1 MRDADETIKILMA
14 GFRDAEPPAD
24 MQSRILES
32 LELHATVS
40 PGPLESWPLRP
51 SVPMAFACVLILTAV
66 LAVAIR
72 IYQPLHGARNATSQP
87 THADGRQGARRETTA
102 VKWAPRLRRK
112 APRGSTP
119 RRRESEPDAAGE
131 TQWASYPAPPLPLTE
146 QERLLLRLAHRH
158 DVQSVA
164 ILNPDLRAAESAEAA
179 RQFQQFFGID
189 AKEMRNES
197 E

>member
-1 MRDADETIKILMA
+1 MRDADQTIKMLMA
-14 GFRDAEPPAD
+14 GFRDAEPPTG
-24 MQSRILES
+24 MQSRILEA

-40 PGPLESWPLRP
+40 PGLLKSWRLRP
-51 SVPMAFACVLILTAV
+51 SAAMAFVGAAVLTAA

-72 IYQPLHGARNATSQP
+72 FYQPLHGSANTTSQV
-87 THADGRQGARRETTA
+87 THGDARQGARSETTA
-102 VKWAPRLRRK
+102 VKTPAGLRRK
-112 APRGSTP
+112 ASRGSATRP
-119 RRRESEPDAAGE
+119 REGELAAPGE
-131 TQWASYPAPPLPLTE
+131 TKLASYPAPPLPLTE

-164 ILNPDLRAAESAEAA
+164 MLNPNLQAAASAEAA
-179 RQFQQFFGID
+179 KQFQQFFGID

>member
-1 MRDADETIKILMA
+1 MRDADQTIKMLMT
-14 GFRDAEPPAD
+14 GLRDAEPPTG
-24 MQSRILES
+24 MQSRILEA

-40 PGPLESWPLRP
+40 PGLLKSWRLRP
-51 SVPMAFACVLILTAV
+51 SVAMAFVGAAVLTAV

-72 IYQPLHGARNATSQP
+72 IYQPSHGAANTTRQV
-87 THADGRQGARRETTA
+87 THGDARQGARPVTTA
-102 VKWAPRLRRK
+102 VKMSAGLRRK
-112 APRGSTP
+112 APRGSATRP
-119 RRRESEPDAAGE
+119 RESEP
-131 TQWASYPAPPLPLTE
+131 ASYPAPPMPLTE

-164 ILNPDLRAAESAEAA
+164 ILNPDLQAAESAEAA
-179 RQFQQFFGID
+179 KQFQQFFGID

>member
-14 GFRDAEPPAD
+14 GFRDAEPPAG
-24 MQSRILES
+24 MQSRIFEA

-40 PGPLESWPLRP
+40 PGLLESWRLRT
-51 SVPMAFACVLILTAV
+51 SVALAFVCAAVLTAA

-72 IYQPLHGARNATSQP
+72 IYQPWHGSANSQV
-87 THADGRQGARRETTA
+87 THGDARQGARPETSA
-102 VKWAPRLRRK
+102 VKTSAGLRRK
-112 APRGSTP
+112 APRGLATRP
-119 RRRESEPDAAGE
+119 RESEPAAAGE
-131 TQWASYPAPPLPLTE
+131 TKLASYPAPPLPLTE

-164 ILNPDLRAAESAEAA
+164 ILNPGLQAAESAEAA
-179 RQFQQFFGID
+179 KQFQQFFGID